1 MVVRVPTRENGVDS
15 SYHDTSAGVP
25 ITRTVGELTT
35 TRKDVPPDVTE
46 NLREERAVVTA
57 AGEIDLATS
66 PALRT
71 RLQDAIA
78 RHRTVIVDLS
88 DVTFIDSTG
97 LGVLIG
103 GLRRVNEAGGQMA
116 IVIADPR
123 VLKIFEITG
132 LTGLFSIHQSLSEA
146 EAAST

>member
-1 MVVRVPTRENGVDS
+1 MPT
-15 SYHDTSAGVP
+15 
-25 ITRTVGELTT
+25 
-35 TRKDVPPDVTE
+35 DVTQ
-46 NLREERAVVTA
+46 NLRDEGAVVTA

-71 RLQDAIA
+71 RLQDAIGQN
-78 RHRTVIVDLS
+78 RLVIVDLS

-103 GLRRVNEAGGQMA
+103 GLRRVNEAAGEMR

-132 LTGLFSIHQSLSEA
+132 LTGLFSIHSSLA
-146 EAAST
+146 EAASA

>member
-1 MVVRVPTRENGVDS
+1 VPS
-15 SYHDTSAGVP
+15 
-25 ITRTVGELTT
+25 
-35 TRKDVPPDVTE
+35 DVTE
-46 NLREERAVVTA
+46 NLRNERAVVTA

-71 RLQDAIA
+71 RLQDAIGA
-78 RHRTVIVDLS
+78 HRLVIVDLS

-103 GLRRVNEAGGQMA
+103 GLRRVNEAGGELR
-116 IVIADPR
+116 IVVADPR

-132 LTGLFSIHQSLSEA
+132 LTGLFSIHSSLA
-146 EAAST
+146 EATST

>member
-1 MVVRVPTRENGVDS
+1 VAT
-15 SYHDTSAGVP
+15 
-25 ITRTVGELTT
+25 
-35 TRKDVPPDVTE
+35 DVTE
-46 NLREERAVVTA
+46 NLRDDSAVVSA

-71 RLQDAIA
+71 RLQEAIKV
-78 RHRTVIVDLS
+78 HRLVIVDLS

-103 GLRRVNEAGGQMA
+103 GLRRVNEGGGEMR

-132 LTGLFSIHQSLSEA
+132 LTGLFSIHPTLA
-146 EAAST
+146 EATSA

>member
-1 MVVRVPTRENGVDS
+1 MP
-15 SYHDTSAGVP
+15 A
-25 ITRTVGELTT
+25 
-35 TRKDVPPDVTE
+35 DVTE
-46 NLREERAVVTA
+46 NLQDERAVVTA

-66 PALRT
+66 PELRT
-71 RLQDAIA
+71 RLQDAIG
-78 RHRTVIVDLS
+78 RRRTVIVDLS

-103 GLRRVNEAGGQMA
+103 GLRRVNEAHGEMR

-132 LTGLFSIHQSLSEA
+132 LTGLFSIHPSLVDA
-146 EAAST
+146 EAASQ

>member
-1 MVVRVPTRENGVDS
+1 VPT
-15 SYHDTSAGVP
+15 
-25 ITRTVGELTT
+25 
-35 TRKDVPPDVTE
+35 DVSE
-46 NLREERAVVTA
+46 NLRDESVIVTA

-71 RLQDAIA
+71 RLQDAIGQ
-78 RHRTVIVDLS
+78 HRTVIVDLS

-103 GLRRVNEAGGQMA
+103 GLRRINEAGGEMRV
-116 IVIADPR
+116 VIADPR

-132 LTGLFSIHQSLSEA
+132 LTGLFSIHSSLA
-146 EAAST
+146 EATSA

>member
-1 MVVRVPTRENGVDS
+1 VPT
-15 SYHDTSAGVP
+15 
-25 ITRTVGELTT
+25 
-35 TRKDVPPDVTE
+35 DVTD
-46 NLREERAVVTA
+46 NLRDDRAVVTA
-57 AGEIDLATS
+57 TGEIDLATS

-71 RLQDAIA
+71 RLQDAIG

-103 GLRRVNEAGGQMA
+103 GLRRVNEAGGEMRV
-116 IVIADPR
+116 VIADPR

-132 LTGLFSIHQSLSEA
+132 LTGLFSIHSSLA
-146 EAAST
+146 EATSA